1 MRTVDFRKVEQAFHA
16 ALAARQRAAPIDL
29 EEICQHDTA
38 LLAEVEAL
46 LKHFEQ
52 ADSGETQSNGTKIAF
67 LDPAELHVDHAR
79 PMLEEWGATTVG
91 QRVGNFMLIEQIG
104 SGAMGVVFLAE
115 QDRPKRTVALKIIRR
130 NVATPAMVRRFE
142 REAQL
147 LGRLNHAGI
156 AQVYDA
162 GVVHRDGVRG
172 GTDDHPVRPR
182 ASSKFRIGAQA
193 DGAGV

>member
-1 MRTVDFRKVEQAFHA
+1 MRTVDFRKVEEAFHA
-16 ALAARQRAAPIDL
+16 ALAARESGAPLDLAA
-29 EEICQHDTA
+29 ICQHDTA
-38 LLAEVEAL
+38 LLAEVEVL
-46 LKHFEQ
+46 LRHFDQ
-52 ADSGETQSNGTKIAF
+52 ADSAATQSNGTKVGF
-67 LDPAELHVDHAR
+67 LDPAELHAEQAR
-79 PMLEEWGATTVG
+79 AMLEEWGATTVG
-91 QRVGNFMLIEQIG
+91 QRVGDFTLIEQIG

-162 GVVHRDGVRG
+162 GVAEIT
-172 GTDDHPVRPR
+172 TDSYERLPVPYI
-182 ASSKFRIGAQA
+182 AME
-193 DGAGV
+193 